1 MFCVWGFLC
10 FRDLFFSRS
19 SLVGMRRFF
28 FWEGFSDAMMGAS
41 VLGHKILFVIP
52 LNLQLSLSRFEYEEY
67 RSRFM
72 IWQLVREFYL
82 NYSLKGRKARRI
94 YFLQLVID
102 KLWLNCSLYFR

>member
-1 MFCVWGFLC
+1 
-10 FRDLFFSRS
+10 
-19 SLVGMRRFF
+19 MRRFF

-41 VLGHKILFVIP
+41 VLGHTILFVIP